1 MALNAWSAAP
11 LWAALFFLGAGSAP
25 AQVVLDS
32 DVLAGLNPRA
42 IGPAVM
48 SGRIA
53 AIAGVATDP
62 VTLYIGSA
70 GGGLWKSNDGGTTFK
85 SVFDQY
91 PQSIGA
97 VAVDP
102 SKPATVWVG
111 TGETWVRNSVSVG
124 QGIYQSTDAG
134 DHWTQVG
141 LKDSERIAR
150 ILVHPTQSDVVYACA
165 TGHLWDA
172 NDERGVFE
180 TGDGGKTWNR
190 VLFVDGNTGCSDLA
204 MDPKDPQVLY
214 AGMWQFRR
222 RADFFTSGGPGSG
235 LYKTTDGGKTW
246 RQLTAG
252 LPG

>member
-1 MALNAWSAAP
+1 MAPSSRSAA
-11 LWAALFFLGAGSAP
+11 LIAAALFFLGAGASR
-25 AQVVLDS
+25 AQVVRDS

-102 SKPATVWVG
+102 ANPATVWVG

-124 QGIYQSTDAG
+124 AGVYRSTDAG

-141 LKDSERIAR
+141 LKDSERITK
-150 ILVHPTQSDVVYACA
+150 ILVHPTQSDVVY
-165 TGHLWDA
+165 
-172 NDERGVFE
+172 
-180 TGDGGKTWNR
+180 
-190 VLFVDGNTGCSDLA
+190 
-204 MDPKDPQVLY
+204 
-214 AGMWQFRR
+214 
-222 RADFFTSGGPGSG
+222 
-235 LYKTTDGGKTW
+235 
-246 RQLTAG
+246 
-252 LPG
+252 